1 MIKQNENGLYQFND
15 RQIEEQAR
23 KQQDFLRLIHPFLNE
38 TNIIRQDCVEL
49 RPLTRQKDIKYIR
62 SLNLWRL
69 DQRGLERHIEFL
81 KVLNGIPVCLYY
93 SVYAYDYSKETYRKD
108 GKPYAKGKINNQNA
122 RFTSIA
128 ICDMDKISE
137 EQHSEVIGMFMS
149 CGIEPLTVFSGHGFQ
164 DIVLLNEQVYD
175 IELLKRFNYILKLKG
190 FPIDEAIV
198 DPARIMRMPFS
209 FNCKAFCQE
218 DKYHDAE
225 SPVAI
230 PTKLVRFTDKRYA
243 VEEIFDRLNTL
254 PDIKTD
260 FSIQVNMPEKE
271 QENRPAK
278 DIAVM
283 ETEPIEVPIRV
294 FQELSEEQVEELSN
308 IYNMIRL
315 KGLPDA
321 VQKMLYGTREGFR
334 NKTLL
339 FLTMFF
345 ANKLGLPLQKIIQA
359 LVIWGARCNP
369 VLEEEYII
377 ANVTR
382 IYRRK
387 FKGNGKYDS
396 QMVKEFGY
404 IDFKM
409 YRRDHKVLVRNEF
422 FELFHLLS
430 DGAVRVYLAA
440 KLHEKMTGERLWTI
454 CNLVELTGFSTRTL
468 HRHLQQLTDYSLIDK
483 KRYCRS
489 KGEQYRYCT
498 NKFFDVTKGFLSFET
513 ATLEYLLKQGLLT
526 DGELKLYV
534 YLCHKINQSA
544 GSECWLSQKSLGKD
558 TAKKRNSVSEMT
570 TSLHKKGLIKK
581 TAENCGKVTYC
592 YYTLIY

>member
-1 MIKQNENGLYQFND
+1 MIQPNEKGLYQFND

-23 KQQDFLRLIHPFLNE
+23 KQQDFLRIIHPFLNE
-38 TNIIRQDCVEL
+38 IDAYHQECIEL
-49 RPLTRQKDIKYIR
+49 RPIPRQKDVHFMK

-69 DQRGLERHIEFL
+69 DDKAMEQHIKFLQR
-81 KVLNGIPVCLYY
+81 LNEIPVCLYY

-128 ICDMDKISE
+128 ICDLDKISE
-137 EQHSEVIGMFMS
+137 ERHSEVIGMFEG

-175 IELLKRFNYILKLKG
+175 IELLKRFNYILKSKG
-190 FPIDEAIV
+190 FPIDETIV

-260 FSIQVNMPEKE
+260 FSIQINMPAKE
-271 QENRPAK
+271 A
-278 DIAVM
+278 
-283 ETEPIEVPIRV
+283 EPIEAPTRV
-294 FQELSEEQVEELSN
+294 LQELSKAQVEELSS
-308 IYNMIRL
+308 IYNIIRF
-315 KGLPDA
+315 KELPDA
-321 VQKMLYGTREGFR
+321 VQRMLYGTREGFR

-345 ANKLGLPLQKIIQA
+345 ANKLGLPLQKIIQT

-369 VLEEEYII
+369 VLAEEYII

-422 FELFHLLS
+422 FELFHILS

-468 HRHLQQLTDYSLIDK
+468 HRHLQQLTDCSLIDK

-581 TAENCGKVTYC
+581 TAENSGKVTCC